1 MMLGERKEPHIR
13 STPIQK
19 SETCSDGRR
28 PILIEIQHMPGSW
41 NIRVYDDDDDDDG
54 GIGKQSNLL
63 PLRLFIII
71 IPF

>member
-1 MMLGERKEPHIR
+1 
-13 STPIQK
+13 
-19 SETCSDGRR
+19 
-28 PILIEIQHMPGSW
+28 MPGSW
-41 NIRVYDDDDDDDG
+41 NIRVYDEDDDDDG